1 MEQIRPNG
9 AIKLEGILQHLPD
22 KDLSEQRMKIS
33 RAVFLV
39 KRHEKTKK
47 LGLGVSIW
55 KMNKKT
61 NFTSHPPLSPPY
73 SPQFYHSFNYYLM
86 SHEPFF

>member
-9 AIKLEGILQHLPD
+9 AIKPESILQYFSD

-47 LGLGVSIW
+47 LGLLVSIW
-55 KMNKKT
+55 KIDKKT
-61 NFTSHPPLSPPY
+61 NQKS
-73 SPQFYHSFNYYLM
+73 M
-86 SHEPFF
+86 